1 MDIKSTNFQKYG
13 ILFFGIC
20 GALIFGTF
28 GLGLITIFGLDAG
41 ASGVGT
47 LQIVFTI
54 CGILLIALGVGIVVL
69 LRRMSS
75 PLSGIMSI
83 VEHIKAKDF
92 SIRSSFTADEEIG
105 EIGNMLNTMVA
116 ELDVVFINVKQI
128 LQSIE
133 NMNVDLV
140 SAVSETGVA
149 TREMIATIESV
160 NKSLDRQKGAIEET
174 VNEVN
179 KMNEATEK
187 IKQNIE
193 SQSSAVEQSSAS
205 IEQMV
210 SSINSVS
217 KSAENAKEIGQALE
231 QIASQGETH
240 IKTMMQSMQ
249 DISETSKKIA
259 EGIGGI
265 TRLAATTNLLSMNA
279 AIEAAHAGEAGK
291 GFAVVAE
298 EIRKL
303 ASDSGQ
309 EAKTIKKNVQETLE
323 KIEHGAKLSEETGK
337 AFGQILEDID
347 KTVKII
353 VEIANAM
360 SEQRAGAQEI
370 LTSITHLVELSG
382 LIKEGTSEEA
392 EGALKVLDIIKRVDN
407 EAQEIIQAAHE
418 QLSGSYEIQ
427 KALDL
432 LQVVSEKNKQLVDEL
447 RKKVSEVKVSSKLS
461 EDQSR
466 PESTPET
473 IVSQE

>member
-1 MDIKSTNFQKYG
+1 MDKKSTNFQKYG

-20 GALIFGTF
+20 GVLILGTF
-28 GLGLITIFGLDAG
+28 GFGLINLFGLNVQDPA
-41 ASGVGT
+41 VGT
-47 LQIVFTI
+47 LKIVFTI
-54 CGILLIALGVGIVVL
+54 CGIILIALGIGVIIL
-69 LRRMSS
+69 LRRISS
-75 PLSGIMSI
+75 PMSGILNI
-83 VEHIKAKDF
+83 VNHIKEKDF
-92 SIRSSFTADEEIG
+92 SVRSSFTADEEIN
-105 EIGNMLNTMVA
+105 EIGNALNTMVV
-116 ELDVVFINVKQI
+116 ELDTVFTGVKQV

-133 NMNVDLV
+133 GINVDLV
-140 SAVSETGVA
+140 SAVSESGVA

-174 VNEVN
+174 VKEVN
-179 KMNEATEK
+179 SMNETTEK
-187 IKQNIE
+187 IKQNID
-193 SQSSAVEQSSAS
+193 SQSSAVAQSSAS
-205 IEQMV
+205 IEEMV

-217 KSAENAKEIGQALE
+217 KSAENAKEIGQTLE

-303 ASDSGQ
+303 ASDSGK
-309 EAKTIKKNVQETLE
+309 EAKSIKKNVQETLE

-337 AFGQILEDID
+337 AFSQILEDID

-382 LIKEGTSEEA
+382 LIKTGTSEEA
-392 EGALKVLDIIKRVDN
+392 EGSLRVLDIIKRVDN

-447 RKKVSEVKVSSKLS
+447 REKVVEVKVSGNLPV
-461 EDQSR
+461 EQN
-466 PESTPET
+466 STET
-473 IVSQE
+473 VLNQE